1 MELTKENL
9 IEFLDEHK
17 VVYADNTEHSLPPDG
32 YELGDEV
39 IWSGGREQFPAFFIC
54 LLKTKTVTP

>member
-9 IEFLDEHK
+9 IEFLDGHK

-39 IWSGGREQFPAFFIC
+39 IESESERNE
-54 LLKTKTVTP
+54 LLNDLIKKVEETF

>member
-39 IWSGGREQFPAFFIC
+39 IESESERNE
-54 LLKTKTVTP
+54 LLNDLIKKVEETF